1 MTVKELIAELQKMP
15 QDAIVYTENPDYGG
29 YDALTFVR
37 KESNGVELSFQ
48 DSLADELRRKEA
60 KNNG

>member
-1 MTVKELIAELQKMP
+1 MTVKELIEQLQKMP

-29 YDALTFVR
+29 YDALTFIC
-37 KESNGVELSFQ
+37 KESNGVEFCFQ
-48 DSLADELRRKEA
+48 DSLADELKKRE

>member
-1 MTVKELIAELQKMP
+1 MTVKELIEELQKMP
-15 QDAIVYTENPDYGG
+15 EDAIVYTENHEYGC
-29 YDALTFVR
+29 YDALTFVW

-48 DSLADELRRKEA
+48 DSLKDELKKRG